1 MTLGSALRRLNNA
14 VDPTPMP
21 RSAHSARINTH
32 NMFLQIGLQ
41 TGVAGILAFGLLC
54 ASLLFGPRAR
64 EGAPVDR
71 TRRFVAACTVAVLV
85 HSTFEALLLTRT
97 LVVSLFPWMLLGIGM
112 GVVNARRGVPGRA
125 R

>member
-21 RSAHSARINTH
+21 RSAHSPFINAH

-41 TGVAGILAFGLLC
+41 MGVAGILAFGLLC

-71 TRRFVAACTVAVLV
+71 TQRFVAACTVAVLV
-85 HSTFEALLLTRT
+85 HGTFEALLLTRT

-112 GVVNARRGVPGRA
+112 GVVGARRGAAGRA